1 MKKLEINK
9 TVKEISYEAI
19 DGTRF
24 TSESECK
31 KYEESA
37 KCLLLFKYNS
47 LVIKKDIR
55 EADFYDVGCEEDY
68 IDIVKLTKDSDLD
81 IIMQLFCLFNPH
93 AASDESRLT
102 KINQDCED
110 AIAYNDYLIIYRGYD
125 MEKGNF
131 WVRGTIRSLFN
142 HMYSFTENENN
153 KS

>member
-9 TVKEISYEAI
+9 TVKEIFYEAI
-19 DGTRF
+19 DGTKF

-37 KCLLLFKYNS
+37 KCLLLFKYKS
-47 LVIKKDIR
+47 LVIQKDLR
-55 EADFYDVGCEEDY
+55 ETDFYDVGCEDDY
-68 IDIVKLTKDSDLD
+68 IDIVKITKDSDSD
-81 IIMQLFCLFNPH
+81 VIMQLFCLFNPH
-93 AASDESRLT
+93 SASDESRLN
-102 KINQDCED
+102 KLKQDCEY

-125 MEKGNF
+125 VERGNF
-131 WVRGTIRSLFN
+131 WVRGTIKSLFN